1 MSLEGKQS
9 FWRCAGR
16 VLFAPFIGLGIV
28 LKSLLTGPDGESY
41 APGRI
46 MALVL
51 FCIVSWLIIF
61 IALRLA
67 EKNVSINDWVTYLN
81 ALMIFVPAMCVAI
94 IGLIL
99 GQAPTDAGGKWWG
112 KDASPPPPVA
122 PEHPD
127 LKVP

>member
-1 MSLEGKQS
+1 MEKLR
-9 FWRCAGR
+9 WIGR
-16 VLFAPFIGLGIV
+16 AAASPFRGTGAV

-51 FCIVSWLIIF
+51 FAVVVWLIVF
-61 IALRLA
+61 IAQRLA
-67 EKNVSINDWVTYLN
+67 TRNIDVNGWVTYLN

-122 PEHPD
+122 SDPPKPEVKP
-127 LKVP
+127 